1 MILALNLKKNIM
13 IENIVY
19 FVPALLILIISIILI
34 DLYLLVRKTL
44 KLKIKYYSDLVN
56 RIKPKESENLPTNKH
71 D

>member
-1 MILALNLKKNIM
+1 M

-44 KLKIKYYSDLVN
+44 VLKIKYYSDLVN
-56 RIKPKESENLPTNKH
+56 RIKPKESENLPTKKH

>member
-1 MILALNLKKNIM
+1 M
-13 IENIVY
+13 IENIAY

-44 KLKIKYYSDLVN
+44 QLKIKYYSDLVN
-56 RIKPKESENLPTNKH
+56 IIKPKESENLPSNKH

>member
-1 MILALNLKKNIM
+1 M

-19 FVPALLILIISIILI
+19 FVPALLISIFLI

-44 KLKIKYYSDLVN
+44 VLKIKYYSDLVN